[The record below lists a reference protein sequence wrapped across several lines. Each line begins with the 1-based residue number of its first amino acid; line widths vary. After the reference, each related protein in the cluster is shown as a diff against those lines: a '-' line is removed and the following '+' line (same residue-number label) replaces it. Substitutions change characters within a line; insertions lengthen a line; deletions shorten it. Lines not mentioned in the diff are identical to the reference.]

1 MIIKSIDDIID
12 SGKYKG
18 KKVKDVLRSSKRN
31 IFKLLKEG
39 FIISN
44 EILEKYGIKKEVR
57 DVKVTCDTIFDK
69 SNVNGDNKLSIDK
82 ESPVLIFEDSLDEEF
97 KINENFQLIGTM
109 IYEENIEQE

>member
-1 MIIKSIDDIID
+1 MKIDSLDIVID

-39 FIISN
+39 FTFSN

-57 DVKVTCDTIFDK
+57 DVKVTCDTIFEKVKSDNNEKEPVDK
-69 SNVNGDNKLSIDK
+69 NLPDLFFENETDDNIKID
-82 ESPVLIFEDSLDEEF
+82 
-97 KINENFQLIGTM
+97 ENFKLMGM
-109 IYEENIEQE
+109 MVYEENIEDE